1 MVLGLNYY
9 YQGGH
14 DTMRVL
20 IQRNNRKET
29 KITVIIK
36 ISIFIFFRKM
46 NSFCPK
52 FGVQVAVQSGR
63 SKWPFK
69 VAV

>member
-1 MVLGLNYY
+1 MVLGQNYY

-20 IQRNNRKET
+20 IQRNNQKET

-36 ISIFIFFRKM
+36 ISIFIFFNKM
-46 NSFCPK
+46 NSFYPN
-52 FGVQVAVQSGR
+52 
-63 SKWPFK
+63 
-69 VAV
+69 

>member
-14 DTMRVL
+14 ETIRVL

-36 ISIFIFFRKM
+36 ISIFIFNRKV
-46 NSFCPK
+46 NSTTAK
-52 FGVQVAVQSGR
+52 LRWKLKQDLLD
-63 SKWPFK
+63 
-69 VAV
+69 